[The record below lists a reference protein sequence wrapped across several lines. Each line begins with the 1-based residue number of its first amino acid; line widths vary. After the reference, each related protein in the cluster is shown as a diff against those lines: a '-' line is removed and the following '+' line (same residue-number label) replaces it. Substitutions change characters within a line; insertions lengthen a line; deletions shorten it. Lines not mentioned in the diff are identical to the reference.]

1 MKKNYFESILGFF
14 TLLIAILF
22 LYKFININN
31 SNDVSETYN
40 LKARF
45 LKAGGIMVGNDVK
58 MRGVKIGVVS
68 NVELDDEY
76 FALINFEIYSNINVP
91 AGSKVNVAS
100 DGILGNKYLSI
111 TPQGDN
117 LEKLVVDSQELKDI
131 EDYESIED
139 QVSKIIFLATQ

>member
-1 MKKNYFESILGFF
+1 MKKNYFEPILGFI
-14 TLLIAILF
+14 TLIIAISF
-22 LYKFININN
+22 FNKFVSVNTADSN
-31 SNDVSETYN
+31 SSTYN

-45 LKAGGIMVGNDVK
+45 LKAGGIMIGNDVK

-68 NVELDDEY
+68 DVKLDKEY
-76 FALINFEIYSNINVP
+76 FALIEFQIYSKIKIPKESNV
-91 AGSKVNVAS
+91 KIAS

-117 LEKLVVDSQELKDI
+117 LNDFIQKSGEVKDV